1 MFDEYTYT
9 NRPTCTCT
17 QFKVGVRRQV
27 AFTYYFSVIGYT
39 LANLDAKQNCT
50 ELIDTTLPE
59 FDLSMGSKLLDTAF
73 LLDTVIILLDTII
86 GYSYYMPMDTAKSLE

>member
-9 NRPTCTCT
+9 DRPTCTCP

-27 AFTYYFSVIGYT
+27 ALTYYFSVISYT
-39 LANLDAKQNCT
+39 VANLDAKQTCT
-50 ELIDTTLPE
+50 ELIATTLPE
-59 FDLSMGSKLLDTAF
+59 FDLSMGSKLLDTAL

-86 GYSYYMPMDTAKSLE
+86 GYSYYMPMDTAKSVE